1 MTRPLTHLRARSSFR
16 RRQIPSQFTRRQ
28 WLFAYA
34 MLLPVLAIFVYI
46 RVIPIM
52 RIFWLSF
59 HSWDL
64 ISPVKPWIGL
74 ENYRELFGDE
84 LFRSALRNTTIFAL
98 ATVAVSVPIS
108 LALAAV
114 MARPRRFFALYETL
128 YFLPAITP
136 MVPVTVAWKSILDPQ
151 YGLLNYL
158 LGLVGIAPQP
168 WLTDPNLAIVS
179 VIMLS
184 SWKIIGY
191 NMIIFLVGIR
201 NIPAMYY
208 EASAIDGAGTWQR
221 FRHITLPLLMP
232 ITLFVL
238 VITTINSYNVFTQ
251 VYVLASDVQGAP
263 GYLVRVLVY
272 DMWENGFRFFK
283 MGYAAAEAVVL
294 FVIVLAL
301 AFIQFRWLRDRTA

>member
-1 MTRPLTHLRARSSFR
+1 MARSVAQQQGSGIR
-16 RRQIPSQFTRRQ
+16 RHQVPSKFTRRQ

-46 RVIPIM
+46 RIIPIL

-64 ISPVKPWIGL
+64 ISPEKPWNGL
-74 ENYRELFGDE
+74 ENYRALFQDD
-84 LFRSALRNTTIFAL
+84 LFRRALRNTTVFAV
-98 ATVAVSVPIS
+98 ATVAISVPIS
-108 LALAAV
+108 LLLAAV
-114 MARPRRFFALYETL
+114 MAKPRRFFALYETI

-136 MVPVTVAWKSILDPQ
+136 MVPVTVAWKAILDPQ
-151 YGLLNYL
+151 VGLLNYL
-158 LGLVGIAPQP
+158 LHWVGIAPQP
-168 WLTDPNLAIVS
+168 WLTDPTLAIVS

-184 SWKIIGY
+184 SWKIVGY

-208 EASAIDGAGTWQR
+208 EAAAIDGASVWQR
-221 FRHITLPLLMP
+221 FRHITLPLLKP

-294 FVIVLAL
+294 FLIVLVF
-301 AFIQFRWLRDRTA
+301 AFIQFRWLRDPIE